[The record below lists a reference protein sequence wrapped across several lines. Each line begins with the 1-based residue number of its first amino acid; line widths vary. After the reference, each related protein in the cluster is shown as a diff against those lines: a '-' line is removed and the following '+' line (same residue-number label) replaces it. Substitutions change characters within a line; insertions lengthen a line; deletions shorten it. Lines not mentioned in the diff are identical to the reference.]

1 MSAHKTLNTFV
12 VYFKALFFLRY
23 GHSTITAVWT
33 DGLKIPLWYILIV
46 NPVGYIFILC
56 HSLTHLLF
64 YFIADGIHI
73 RFPEKV

>member
-33 DGLKIPLWYILIV
+33 DGLNCHNMRTHCIILI
-46 NPVGYIFILC
+46 LWQA
-56 HSLTHLLF
+56 LTSS
-64 YFIADGIHI
+64 
-73 RFPEKV
+73 FPFVVTGFK